1 MESTLEWEK
10 IVLDA
15 IETRRL
21 RMIERGYYIKQYR
34 LAPQQKSDDNLQQ
47 SIGFNG
53 EGIGKTAVGSD
64 DSDPHDPSQPTPGR
78 NYTIAAVDIDYN
90 AANGY

>member
-1 MESTLEWEK
+1 MNDAISLSSTFVFSSNDIIHRAIPTSCKNRFMESTLEWEK

-47 SIGFNG
+47 SIGFSG
-53 EGIGKTAVGSD
+53 
-64 DSDPHDPSQPTPGR
+64 
-78 NYTIAAVDIDYN
+78 
-90 AANGY
+90 